1 MGRAQIHP
9 NSLLGRCIPSLEQDH
24 REIPLESLLLEL
36 VFLIFQGM
44 RFAVGG
50 ENMKKQS

>member
-1 MGRAQIHP
+1 MHRYTQMHFLEDAFP
-9 NSLLGRCIPSLEQDH
+9 VLEQDH

-36 VFLIFQGM
+36 VLLIFQGM